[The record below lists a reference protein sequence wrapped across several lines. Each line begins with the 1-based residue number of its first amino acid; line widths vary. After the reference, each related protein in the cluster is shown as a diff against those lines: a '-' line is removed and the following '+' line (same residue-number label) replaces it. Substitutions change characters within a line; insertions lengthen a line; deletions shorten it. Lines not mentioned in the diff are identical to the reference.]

1 MRCMY
6 AKKNQNPIDIIFA
19 AVNLPR
25 DTYAQLLVV
34 IVVLSVEEE
43 DLTLEDAARVVVVA
57 LDVVELA
64 LTLLELEALV
74 DVETD
79 ALRVLESETDVN
91 DPDTDTLGGAKVVE
105 LDDADTVE
113 LTEPEV
119 DEPGEF
125 PEPGVAVC
133 Q

>member
-1 MRCMY
+1 M
-6 AKKNQNPIDIIFA
+6 IST

-25 DTYAQLLVV
+25 KPYNQLLVV
-34 IVVLSVEEE
+34 VVVLRVEEE

-57 LDVVELA
+57 LDVVELT
-64 LTLLELEALV
+64 LTLLELVTLV

-79 ALRVLESETDVN
+79 ALRVLESETDVD
-91 DPDTDTLGGAKVVE
+91 DPDTDTLGDAEVVE
-105 LDDADTVE
+105 LDDPDTVE
-113 LTEPEV
+113 LAEPE
-119 DEPGEF
+119 GEF

>member
-1 MRCMY
+1 MY

-34 IVVLSVEEE
+34 VVVLSVEEEE

-79 ALRVLESETDVN
+79 ALRVLESETDVD